1 VKAPVGGFALG
12 AGLATVALIVIVYL
26 LPGSRA
32 LELEI
37 YVLVVGGMATL
48 AAVVAARRAFPLA
61 EGSAIADAM
70 EPEPREAVAPPEL
83 ERTERVLSMATS
95 AAFDVHFRLRPMLR
109 EIAEQRLGERR
120 GLALDA
126 GGTRVEEALGPELWA
141 LVRPDRE
148 APRRR
153 FGAGLEPETLQRMIE
168 RLESL

>member
-1 VKAPVGGFALG
+1 VKALVGGLALG
-12 AGLATVALIVIVYL
+12 AGLATIALIVLLYL
-26 LPGSRA
+26 LPGSRG

-48 AAVVAARRAFPLA
+48 TGVLAARRAFPVS
-61 EGSAIADAM
+61 EGSAIADAL
-70 EPEPREAVAPPEL
+70 EEEPREAVAPPEL

-95 AAFDVHFRLRPMLR
+95 ASFDLHFRLRPMLR
-109 EIAEQRLGERR
+109 DVAEQRLGDRR

-126 GGTRVEEALGPELWA
+126 GGTRVEEALGPDLWA
-141 LVRPDRE
+141 IVRPDRE

-153 FGAGLEPETLQRMIE
+153 FGAGVEPEALRLIIE